1 MMMMNY
7 WIINDDD
14 SQLWSW
20 LLNAGPQAQI
30 TEIKIIKQSNRK
42 KKEEQKTKQ
51 QRNHQKNHFSPSG
64 GEINQNK
71 TEELNRRRCVCV
83 CAVGTLERI

>member
-1 MMMMNY
+1 MMMNY

-42 KKEEQKTKQ
+42 KKKNKTKQ
-51 QRNHQKNHFSPSG
+51 NNKEITKRIIFPPR
-64 GEINQNK
+64 GEK
-71 TEELNRRRCVCV
+71 
-83 CAVGTLERI
+83 